1 MGNTY
6 TNKVGSS
13 FFEETSQKIWAE
25 LQGNPQTEQEYTSDF
40 YGTDQ
45 NEKVDINKLVD
56 FIKRVRSFNIQS
68 FNWEHYISKA
78 TKSIYEDNYYNRRG
92 FLSPDTRVLVNVNW
106 IYSEGGYAPGNRVE
120 SKFNVKLN
128 KRENDFIDREDWSVR
143 KFFNDNTKK
152 YEFILSFYFQET
164 KKYRTNTID
173 DTFRIEE
180 KYRAVQFKTDNLK
193 DMFYLF
199 KELEMSTKRL
209 GEIVYDYIK
218 EEKIS
223 EALAALYTQLP
234 EELIVIMSNLDQE
247 REFLKDHLEK
257 LKKYDENSIFDDSS
271 LAILNLFRIIK
282 DIKYIYEMLKLY
294 PETVLQLYYNMDGT
308 SSFLGEEKSNK
319 LFFAEMMQ
327 GIYLVNNLDAL
338 LNSDDSNINIVK
350 EFKIN
355 DEYKIDS
362 KISDNGDS
370 GLIYLQQQQL
380 INMKRGDDVVMPGI
394 GITEITV
401 TKNIG
406 NASYLSPFDLIT
418 LERVENGKVTISKI
432 PAIMLKAVVDQ
443 EVKAEMIQSIRVGI
457 TVAALIIGVATLG
470 NASGP
475 LAQTLALAD
484 IVLTAADLAILAN
497 EDQLLQTP
505 EGKLFL
511 ETYNNVMLT
520 ASVLVAPF
528 AIVGLAKMGLKLLKN
543 AGQTTQKILRSCMLK
558 IVIEKNIITFEK
570 QATFLLAGELGL
582 GDTNTRVFQ
591 RLQDH
596 GVIYF
601 KGVRSGDKTE
611 KLFAVYD
618 DVVLAEIPNNSNAVS
633 DFAKRYNKLSE
644 KELVEELEH
653 VGGNGFGGS
662 IVETTDATKIKVFEK
677 GWKQFYNKTIAK
689 PFEKIKE
696 AMPYFNH
703 KSVGEAVIQIGDKN
717 CGNTVEV
724 LVEFLRTGKLRSAE
738 PSGMQGV
745 EEVAMKCGGGS
756 FQPSAI
762 PRIKELIGEN
772 DIVIVYGIKEKNNI
786 TGSTI
791 GHYFVGMKKG
801 GELHLF
807 DGQTGE
813 YVVFAQTREYGNFI
827 QRGYLEFRYT
837 KIRK

>member
-1 MGNTY
+1 M
-6 TNKVGSS
+6 
-13 FFEETSQKIWAE
+13 
-25 LQGNPQTEQEYTSDF
+25 
-40 YGTDQ
+40 
-45 NEKVDINKLVD
+45 VD

-173 DTFRIEE
+173 DTFKIEE

-199 KELEMSTKRL
+199 KELEMNTKRL

-218 EEKIS
+218 EEENS
-223 EALAALYTQLP
+223 ETLAALYTQLP
-234 EELIVIMSNLDQE
+234 EELIVIMSSLDQN

-257 LKKYDENSIFDDSS
+257 LKKYDENSIFKDSS

-282 DIKYIYEMLKLY
+282 DIEYIYKILKEN
-294 PETVLQLYYNMDGT
+294 PKTVLQLYYNMDGS

-319 LFFAEMMQ
+319 LFFVEMMQ

-380 INMKRGDDVVMPGI
+380 VNMKRGDDVVMPGI

-406 NASYLSPFDLIT
+406 NESYLSPFDLVT

-443 EVKAEMIQSIRVGI
+443 EVKTEMIQSIRVGI

-470 NASGP
+470 SASGP

-543 AGQTTQKILRSCMLK
+543 AGQATQKIVRSCMLK

-570 QATFLLAGELGL
+570 QASFLLASELGL
-582 GDTNTRVFQ
+582 GNTNTRIFQ

-596 GVIYF
+596 GVIYL

-618 DVVLAEIPNNSNAVS
+618 DVVLAEIPYNSNAVS

-644 KELVEELEH
+644 KELVEELEQSAKRGIKKIGAVEYEMLSSNLLTKYTQDMVELCRKKGISLEIKWIDEAH
-653 VGGNGFGGS
+653 PDFYSTKMGS
-662 IVETTDATKIKVFEK
+662 LEVTLNKTKLFLNLRKECPKITLYHERWHLEDFLEM
-677 GWKQFYNKTIAK
+677 GWKRYTDISKNT
-689 PFEKIKE
+689 PWLHE
-696 AMPYFNH
+696 
-703 KSVGEAVIQIGDKN
+703 EAVWKRVYKN
-717 CGNTVEV
+717 RNKWSNPELVDAYLYYKNYIWEKSNFKLEYYSKEVED
-724 LVEFLRTGKLRSAE
+724 LGKKL
-738 PSGMQGV
+738 GL
-745 EEVAMKCGGGS
+745 
-756 FQPSAI
+756 
-762 PRIKELIGEN
+762 IK
-772 DIVIVYGIKEKNNI
+772 
-786 TGSTI
+786 
-791 GHYFVGMKKG
+791 
-801 GELHLF
+801 
-807 DGQTGE
+807 
-813 YVVFAQTREYGNFI
+813 R
-827 QRGYLEFRYT
+827 
-837 KIRK
+837 